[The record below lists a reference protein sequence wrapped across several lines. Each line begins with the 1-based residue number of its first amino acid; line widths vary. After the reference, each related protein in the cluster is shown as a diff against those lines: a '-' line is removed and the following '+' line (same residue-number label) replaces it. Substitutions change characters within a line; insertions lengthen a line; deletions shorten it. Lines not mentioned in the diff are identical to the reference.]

1 MTPKER
7 AEASAKA
14 LWAADRASSWL
25 GMELIEVDEGRA
37 IVEMTVQ
44 EHHCNGHKT
53 CHGGITFALADSAFA
68 FAGNSRN
75 KNAVAQHNVI
85 TYIAP
90 ARMGD
95 RLRAEAREISLV
107 GRNGVYDI
115 CVTNQEGRAV
125 AEFRG
130 MSRVIQGHLFEE

>member
-14 LWAADRASSWL
+14 LWAQDGASSWL
-25 GMELIEVDEGRA
+25 GMEMVDVNEGSA
-37 IVEMTVQ
+37 ILELTVQ
-44 EHHCNGHKT
+44 KHHCNGHQI

-75 KNAVAQHNVI
+75 RNAVAQHNVI

-90 ARMGD
+90 ARLGD
-95 RLRAEAREISLV
+95 RLRAEAREVSLQ
-107 GRNGVYDI
+107 GRNGIYDVR
-115 CVTNQEGRAV
+115 VTNQERAVV

-130 MSRVIQGHLFEE
+130 MLRVIKGHLFEE